1 MVKGDRK
8 VGPEET
14 LWGEVLTRAGMSQDQ
29 QRPFLSL
36 AKGRDLEIQRLQRGQ
51 QKIKESLDRLGDL
64 LQEAIRLE
72 QESR

>member
-1 MVKGDRK
+1 MVDERK

-14 LWGEVLTRAGMSQDQ
+14 LWGEILTRAGMSPDQ
-29 QRPFLSL
+29 QIPFLGL